1 MCANSENRLLDE
13 LMHQDRRHLI
23 IGTAGHVDHG
33 KTALVGA
40 LTGMETDRL
49 KEERERGLSIEL
61 GFAYFDL
68 PDNSRAGIVDVPGHE
83 KFIRSMLSGAYG
95 MDVVLFVVDAKE
107 GVQEQTLEHL
117 AILDLLGISN
127 GILVMTKS
135 DLATPD
141 ELAEATEMTQEMLV
155 GTSLEGIPTVSVSA
169 ITGAG
174 IETLKQTI
182 VEQVALATKSEE
194 NDGIPRL
201 YVDRVFTVQGFGVVV
216 TGTLIG
222 GAVNRDQ
229 RMVILPQGDT
239 VRVRGIQ
246 VHSESATVA
255 QAGQRTALN
264 LSGTSA
270 ENIQRGDVL
279 CPIDFSQ
286 VTDNIDVSLQVL
298 SSFPRVIEHWSRFR
312 AYLGTREI
320 FCRLILLVDEAI
332 LPGDTVQ
339 VQLRLEQPILTFRG
353 DRIILRDFSAQ
364 HTVGGGEV
372 INPFAPKHKRFT
384 PETIATLAQWE
395 EADDSQI
402 VNTVLVN
409 SETLCVP
416 ESFLYYYLPH
426 SQTDVKTLLD
436 RLETDR
442 KIVRWD
448 KSGRT
453 PLISDAARTS
463 AAKEKIVNALV
474 AFHEAQPLLAGQNAS
489 QLRRELNMDELGF
502 EKLENRLIA
511 ERQLVTEGNLIRLAS
526 HEIQFSQEEETAK
539 EHLEQLFLEAGMNTP
554 TLSELNTLL
563 PEYTSKVLEST
574 FFALL
579 NLGQFIKIAD
589 NFFVHSTVFEQMSE
603 LLIGHL
609 RENETITVAEFRE
622 IAQTSRKYAVPFLEY
637 CDSQNLTVRDGNV
650 RRLHPRQS
658 QT

>member
-1 MCANSENRLLDE
+1 
-13 LMHQDRRHLI
+13 MHQDRRHLI

-33 KTALVGA
+33 KTALIGT

-95 MDVVLFVVDAKE
+95 MDIVLFVVDAKE

-141 ELAEATEMTQEMLV
+141 ELAEAAEMTQEMLI
-155 GTSLEGIPTVSVSA
+155 GTTLEDIPTVSVSS

-174 IETLKQTI
+174 IDTLKQTI
-182 VEQVALATKSEE
+182 VKQVALATKAEE
-194 NDGIPRL
+194 SDGIPRL
-201 YVDRVFTVQGFGVVV
+201 YVDRVFTVQGFGIVV

-222 GAVNRDQ
+222 GTINRDQ
-229 RMVILPQGDT
+229 RMVILPQT
-239 VRVRGIQ
+239 EPVRVRGIQ
-246 VHSESATVA
+246 VHNEPASVA

-264 LSGTSA
+264 LSGTSVQ
-270 ENIQRGDVL
+270 NIQRGDVL
-279 CPIDFSQ
+279 CPIEFSQ
-286 VTDNIDVSLQVL
+286 VTDNIDVSLRVL
-298 SSFPRVIEHWSRFR
+298 SSFPRILEHWSRFR

-384 PETIATLAQWE
+384 PETITVLAQWE
-395 EADDSQI
+395 EADNAQV
-402 VNTVLVN
+402 VNTVLEN
-409 SETLCVP
+409 SKTLCVP
-416 ESFLYYYLPH
+416 ESFLHYYLPH
-426 SQTDVKTLLD
+426 SQQRVNAILNN
-436 RLETDR
+436 LETDE

-453 PLISDAARTS
+453 PLVSDASRT
-463 AAKEKIVNALV
+463 AKTKEGILNILAN
-474 AFHEAQPLLAGQNAS
+474 FHAAQPLLPGQNAT
-489 QLRRELNMDELGF
+489 QLRSEIELDEIGF
-502 EKLENRLIA
+502 EKLENQLIA
-511 ERQLVTEGNLIRLAS
+511 ERQLVKDGNLLRLTS

-539 EHLEQLFLEAGMNTP
+539 ETLERLYSG
-554 TLSELNTLL
+554 L
-563 PEYTSKVLEST
+563 PVS
-574 FFALL
+574 
-579 NLGQFIKIAD
+579 G
-589 NFFVHSTVFEQMSE
+589 
-603 LLIGHL
+603 
-609 RENETITVAEFRE
+609 
-622 IAQTSRKYAVPFLEY
+622 
-637 CDSQNLTVRDGNV
+637 
-650 RRLHPRQS
+650 
-658 QT
+658 

>member
-1 MCANSENRLLDE
+1 
-13 LMHQDRRHLI
+13 MHQDRRHLI

-127 GILVMTKS
+127 GILVMTKA

-182 VEQVALATKSEE
+182 VEQMALATKSEE

-222 GAVNRDQ
+222 GSINREQ

-246 VHSESATVA
+246 VHNEPAPVA

-264 LSGTSA
+264 LSGTST

-279 CPIDFSQ
+279 CPIDFSR

-298 SSFPRVIEHWSRFR
+298 SSFPRIVEHWSRFR

-332 LPGDTVQ
+332 LPGDKVQ

-364 HTVGGGEV
+364 HTLGGGEV

-384 PETIATLAQWE
+384 PETIATLAAWE

-409 SETLCVP
+409 SEALCVP

-426 SQTDVKTLLD
+426 SQTDVNTLLNS
-436 RLETDR
+436 LETEG

-453 PLISDAARTS
+453 PLVSDAARTA
-463 AAKEKIVNALV
+463 AAKEKIVDALA

-489 QLRRELNMDELGF
+489 QLCRELNIDELGF
-502 EKLENRLIA
+502 EKLENQLIA

-526 HEIQFSQEEETAK
+526 HEIQFSEEEETAK
-539 EHLEQLFLEAGMNTP
+539 ETLEQLFLEAGINTP
-554 TLSELNTLL
+554 ALSELNTLL
-563 PEYTSKVLEST
+563 PEYTPKVLEST

-589 NFFVHSTVFEQMSE
+589 NFFIHTTIFREIQE
-603 LLIGHL
+603 LLTTYL
-609 RENETITVAEFRE
+609 RKNDIITVAEFRE
-622 IAQTSRKYAVPFLEY
+622 TAQTSRKYAVPFLEY
-637 CDSQNLTVRDGNV
+637 CDSQNLTIRDGNV
-650 RRLHPRQS
+650 RRLHPRHLE
-658 QT
+658 T

>member
-1 MCANSENRLLDE
+1 
-13 LMHQDRRHLI
+13 MHQDRRHLI

-33 KTALVGA
+33 KTALVGT
-40 LTGMETDRL
+40 LTGIETDRL

-83 KFIRSMLSGAYG
+83 KFIRNMLSGAYG
-95 MDVVLFVVDAKE
+95 MDIVLFVVDAKE

-127 GILVMTKS
+127 GVLVMTKA
-135 DLATPD
+135 DLATHD

-155 GTSLEGIPTVSVSA
+155 GTTLEGIPTVSVSS

-174 IETLKQTI
+174 IDTLKRTI
-182 VEQVALATKSEE
+182 VEQVALATKTHES
-194 NDGIPRL
+194 DGIPRL

-222 GAVNRDQ
+222 GSVNRDQ
-229 RMVILPQGDT
+229 RMVLLPEGDA
-239 VRVRGIQ
+239 VRVRGLQ
-246 VHSESATVA
+246 VHNEPASVA

-270 ENIQRGDVL
+270 RNIQRGDVL
-279 CPIDFSQ
+279 CPIEFSR
-286 VTDNIDVSLQVL
+286 VTDNIDVSLQIL
-298 SSFPRVIEHWSRFR
+298 SSFPRILEHWSRFR

-339 VQLRLEQPILTFRG
+339 VQLRFEQPILTFRG

-384 PETIATLAQWE
+384 QETIETLAQWE
-395 EADDSQI
+395 EADDAQV
-402 VNTVLVN
+402 VNTVLEN
-409 SETLCVP
+409 SQTLCVP

-426 SQTDVKTLLD
+426 SQTHVKNILN
-436 RLETDR
+436 RLETHG

-448 KSGRT
+448 TSGRT
-453 PLISDAARTS
+453 PLVSDAVRTTKTKARI
-463 AAKEKIVNALV
+463 AAALS
-474 AFHEAQPLLAGQNAS
+474 AFHDAQPLLAGQNAS
-489 QLRRELNMDELGF
+489 QLRRELELDEIGF
-502 EKLENRLIA
+502 EKLANRLIA
-511 ERQLVTEGNLIRLAS
+511 ERRLVKEGNLLRLAS
-526 HEIQFSQEEETAK
+526 HEIQFSEEEETAK
-539 EHLEQLFLEAGMNTP
+539 ETLEKLFLDAGINAP
-554 TLSELNTLL
+554 TVNELGTLL
-563 PEYTSKVLEST
+563 PEYTPQVIEST

-579 NLGQFIKIAD
+579 NLGQFVKIAD
-589 NFFVHSTVFEQMSE
+589 NFFIHKTVFEEIAE
-603 LLIGHL
+603 LLTNYL
-609 RENETITVAEFRE
+609 RKNDIITVSEFRE
-622 IAQTSRKYAVPFLEY
+622 VAQTSRKYAVPFLEY
-637 CDSQNLTVRDGNV
+637 CDSQNLTIRDGNV
-650 RRLHPRQS
+650 RRLYLWQK
-658 QT
+658 

>member
-1 MCANSENRLLDE
+1 
-13 LMHQDRRHLI
+13 MHQDQRHVI

-33 KTALVGA
+33 KTALVGT

-49 KEERERGLSIEL
+49 KEERDRGMSIEL

-95 MDVVLFVVDAKE
+95 MDIVLFVVDAKE

-135 DLATPD
+135 DLATAG

-174 IETLKQTI
+174 IDTLKQTI
-182 VEQVALATKSEE
+182 LEQVTLATKSEE

-222 GAVNRDQ
+222 GSINREQ
-229 RMVILPQGDT
+229 RMVLLPQGDV

-246 VHSESATVA
+246 VHNEPASIAY
-255 QAGQRTALN
+255 AGQRTALN

-270 ENIQRGDVL
+270 QDIQRGDVL
-279 CPIDFSQ
+279 CPIDYST

-298 SSFPRVIEHWSRFR
+298 SSFPRIIEHWSRFR

-332 LPGDTVQ
+332 LPGDKVQ

-353 DRIILRDFSAQ
+353 DRIIIRDFSAQ

-395 EADDSQI
+395 EADDAQI
-402 VNTVLVN
+402 VNIVLAN
-409 SETLCVP
+409 SETVCVP

-426 SQTDVKTLLD
+426 SQTDVKTILD
-436 RLETDR
+436 SLKTEG

-448 KSGRT
+448 ESGRET
-453 PLISDAARTS
+453 LVSDAERVSTVKA
-463 AAKEKIVNALV
+463 KIVDALRT
-474 AFHEAQPLLAGQNAS
+474 FHEAQPLLAGQNSA
-489 QLRRELNMDELGF
+489 QLRYKLSLDEQSF
-502 EKLENRLIA
+502 EKLANQLIK
-511 ERQLVTEGNLIRLAS
+511 ERQLVKDGNLLRLAA

-539 EHLEQLFLEAGMNTP
+539 ETLEQLFLEAGMNTP
-554 TLSELNTLL
+554 TLNQLSTLL
-563 PEYTSKVLEST
+563 PEYTPKVLEST
-574 FFALL
+574 FYALL
-579 NLGQFIKIAD
+579 NLGRFVKIAE
-589 NFFVHSTVFEQMSE
+589 NFFIHKAKFEEISDA
-603 LLIGHL
+603 LTTYL
-609 RENETITVAEFRE
+609 RENATITVAEFRE
-622 IAQTSRKYAVPFLEY
+622 TAETSRKYAVPFLEY
-637 CDSQNLTVRDGNV
+637 CDTQNLTVREGNV
-650 RRLHPRQS
+650 RRLHPRHLE
-658 QT
+658 T

>member
-1 MCANSENRLLDE
+1 
-13 LMHQDRRHLI
+13 MHQDRRHLI

-68 PDNSRAGIVDVPGHE
+68 PDGSRAGIVDVPGHE

-95 MDVVLFVVDAKE
+95 MDIVLFVVDAKE

-155 GTSLEGIPTVSVSA
+155 GTSLEGVPTVSVSS

-182 VEQVALATKSEE
+182 VEQVALATEAEE

-201 YVDRVFTVQGFGVVV
+201 YVDRVFTVQGFGVIV

-222 GAVNRDQ
+222 GSVNTEQ
-229 RMVILPQGDT
+229 RMVILPQGDA

-246 VHSESATVA
+246 VHNEPAPVA

-264 LSGTSA
+264 LSGTSSQDL
-270 ENIQRGDVL
+270 QRGDVL
-279 CPIDFSQ
+279 CPIEFSQ

-298 SSFPRVIEHWSRFR
+298 SSFPRIIEHWTRFR

-332 LPGDTVQ
+332 LPGDNVQ
-339 VQLRLEQPILTFRG
+339 VQLRLEEPILTFRG

-364 HTVGGGEV
+364 YTVGGGEV

-384 PETIATLAQWE
+384 PETIATLAEWE
-395 EADDSQI
+395 EADDAQI
-402 VNTVLVN
+402 VNTVLLN
-409 SETLCVP
+409 SETLCMP

-426 SQTDVKTLLD
+426 SQTDVKAILNG
-436 RLETDR
+436 LETEG
-442 KIVRWD
+442 KIVRWGQ
-448 KSGRT
+448 SGRT
-453 PLISDAARTS
+453 PLVSDAART
-463 AAKEKIVNALV
+463 AATEAKIVEVLE
-474 AFHEAQPLLAGQNAS
+474 AFHEAQPLLAGQNTS
-489 QLRRELNMDELGF
+489 QVRRELNLDELSF
-502 EKLENRLIA
+502 ERLENRLITDG
-511 ERQLVTEGNLIRLAS
+511 QLAKEGNLLRLAS
-526 HEIQFSQEEETAK
+526 HEIQFSEEEETAK
-539 EHLEQLFLEAGMNTP
+539 ETLEKLFLEAGINTP
-554 TLSELNTLL
+554 TLKELNTLL
-563 PEYTSKVLEST
+563 PEYTPKVLEST
-574 FFALL
+574 FYALL
-579 NLGQFIKIAD
+579 NLGQFVKVAD
-589 NFFVHSTVFEQMSE
+589 NFFTHSTVFEEVSE
-603 LLIGHL
+603 LLTTHL
-609 RENETITVAEFRE
+609 RENGTITVAEFRE

-637 CDSQNLTVRDGNV
+637 CDSQNLTVRDGNI
-650 RRLHPRQS
+650 RRLHPRHL

>member
-1 MCANSENRLLDE
+1 
-13 LMHQDRRHLI
+13 MHQDQRHVI

-33 KTALVGA
+33 KTALVGT
-40 LTGMETDRL
+40 LTGIQTDRL
-49 KEERERGLSIEL
+49 KEERERGVSIEL

-95 MDVVLFVVDAKE
+95 MDIVLFVVDAKE

-135 DLATPD
+135 DLATAD
-141 ELAEATEMTQEMLV
+141 ELAEAAEMTQEMLV
-155 GTSLEGIPTVSVSA
+155 GTNLEGIPTVSVSA

-182 VEQVALATKSEE
+182 VEQVTLATKSEE
-194 NDGIPRL
+194 NDGISRL

-222 GAVNRDQ
+222 GSINREQ
-229 RMVILPQGDT
+229 RMVLLPQGDV

-246 VHSESATVA
+246 VHNEPASVA
-255 QAGQRTALN
+255 YAGQRTALN

-270 ENIQRGDVL
+270 QDIQRGDVL
-279 CPIDFSQ
+279 CPIDYSQ

-298 SSFPRVIEHWSRFR
+298 SSFPRIIEHWSRFR

-332 LPGDTVQ
+332 LPGDKVQ

-353 DRIILRDFSAQ
+353 DRIIIRDFSAQ

-384 PETIATLAQWE
+384 PETITTLAQWE
-395 EADDSQI
+395 EADDAQI
-402 VNTVLVN
+402 VNIVLRD

-416 ESFLYYYLPH
+416 EPFLYYYLPH
-426 SQTDVKTLLD
+426 SQTDVKAILD
-436 RLETDR
+436 SLKAEG

-448 KSGRT
+448 ESGRE
-453 PLISDAARTS
+453 PLISDTERTETVK
-463 AAKEKIVNALV
+463 AKMIDTLS

-489 QLRRELNMDELGF
+489 QLRRTLSLDENSF
-502 EKLENRLIA
+502 ERLANQLIK
-511 ERQLVTEGNLIRLAS
+511 ERQLVKDGNLLRLAS

-539 EHLEQLFLEAGMNTP
+539 EELEQLFLEAGMNTP
-554 TLSELNTLL
+554 TFSELSTLL
-563 PEYTSKVLEST
+563 PEYTPKVLEST
-574 FFALL
+574 FYALL
-579 NLGQFIKIAD
+579 NLGRFVKIAE
-589 NFFVHSTVFEQMSE
+589 NFFIHKTRFEEISDA
-603 LLIGHL
+603 LTTYL
-609 RENETITVAEFRE
+609 RENGTITVAEFRE
-622 IAQTSRKYAVPFLEY
+622 TAETSRKYAVPFLEY
-637 CDSQNLTVRDGNV
+637 CDTQNLTVRDGNI
-650 RRLHPRQS
+650 RRLHPRHLE
-658 QT
+658 T

>member
-1 MCANSENRLLDE
+1 
-13 LMHQDRRHLI
+13 MHQDQRHVI

-33 KTALVGA
+33 KTALVAA

-49 KEERERGLSIEL
+49 KEERERGMSIEL

-68 PDNSRAGIVDVPGHE
+68 PDNARAGIVDVPGHE

-95 MDVVLFVVDAKE
+95 MDIVLFVVDAKE

-141 ELAEATEMTQEMLV
+141 ELSEAAEMTQEMLV

-182 VEQVALATKSEE
+182 AEQVTLAAKSEE

-222 GAVNRDQ
+222 GSIHREQ
-229 RMVILPQGDT
+229 RMVLLPQGDI

-246 VHSESATVA
+246 VHNEPASVA
-255 QAGQRTALN
+255 YAGQRTALN

-270 ENIQRGDVL
+270 QHIQRGDVL
-279 CPIDFSQ
+279 CPINYSQ

-298 SSFPRVIEHWSRFR
+298 SSFPRIIEHWSRFR

-332 LPGDTVQ
+332 LPGDKVQ

-353 DRIILRDFSAQ
+353 DRIIVRDFSAQ

-372 INPFAPKHKRFT
+372 INPYAPKHKRFT

-395 EADDSQI
+395 EADDPQI
-402 VNTVLVN
+402 VNIVLANSDTV
-409 SETLCVP
+409 CVP
-416 ESFLYYYLPH
+416 ESLLYYYLPH
-426 SQTDVKTLLD
+426 SQTDVKAILNN
-436 RLETDR
+436 LETED
-442 KIVRWD
+442 KIIRWNE
-448 KSGRT
+448 SGRES
-453 PLISDAARTS
+453 LVSDVARTTTIK
-463 AAKEKIVNALV
+463 AQIIDALA
-474 AFHEAQPLLAGQNAS
+474 AFHETQPLLAGQNAS
-489 QLRRELNMDELGF
+489 QLRRKLNLDEQSF
-502 EKLENRLIA
+502 ERIANRLIK
-511 ERQLVTEGNLIRLAS
+511 ERALVKDGNLLRLAT

-539 EHLEQLFLEAGMNTP
+539 EKLEQLFLEAGMNTP

-563 PEYTSKVLEST
+563 PEYTPKVLEST
-574 FFALL
+574 FYALL
-579 NLGQFIKIAD
+579 NLGRFVKIAE
-589 NFFVHSTVFEQMSE
+589 NFFIHQTKHEEISTA
-603 LLIGHL
+603 LTTYL
-609 RENETITVAEFRE
+609 RENGTITVAEFRE
-622 IAQTSRKYAVPFLEY
+622 TAETSRKYAVPFLEY
-637 CDSQNLTVRDGNV
+637 CDTQNLTVRDGNI
-650 RRLHPRQS
+650 RRLHPRHLK
-658 QT
+658 T

>member
-1 MCANSENRLLDE
+1 
-13 LMHQDRRHLI
+13 MHQDRRHLI

-33 KTALVGA
+33 KTALVGS

-68 PDNSRAGIVDVPGHE
+68 PDNARAGIVDVPGHE

-169 ITGAG
+169 LTGTG
-174 IETLKQTI
+174 IDTLKQTI

-194 NDGIPRL
+194 HDGISRL

-222 GAVNRDQ
+222 GSINRDQ

-246 VHSESATVA
+246 VHNEPATVA

-264 LSGTSA
+264 LSGTTA
-270 ENIQRGDVL
+270 QNIQRGDVL
-279 CPIDFSQ
+279 CPLAFSQ

-298 SSFPRVIEHWSRFR
+298 SSFPRLIEHWSRFR

-332 LPGDTVQ
+332 LPGDNVQ

-395 EADDSQI
+395 EADDSEI
-402 VNTVLVN
+402 VNTVLAN

-426 SQTDVKTLLD
+426 SQTDVKTLLNS
-436 RLETDR
+436 LETEG

-453 PLISDAARTS
+453 PLVSDAARTS
-463 AAKEKIVNALV
+463 STKEKIVAALA

-489 QLRRELNMDELGF
+489 QLRRELNIDELGF
-502 EKLENRLIA
+502 EKLENQLIA
-511 ERQLVTEGNLIRLAS
+511 EHQLVTEGNLIRLAS
-526 HEIQFSQEEETAK
+526 HEIQFSEEEETAK
-539 EHLEQLFLEAGMNTP
+539 ETLEKLFLEAGMNTP
-554 TLSELNTLL
+554 ALSELDTLL
-563 PEYTSKVLEST
+563 PEYTPKVLEST
-574 FFALL
+574 FFALI

-589 NFFVHSTVFEQMSE
+589 NFFVHKTVFENVSA
-603 LLIGHL
+603 LLIAHL

-622 IAQTSRKYAVPFLEY
+622 AAQTSRKYAVPFLEY

-650 RRLHPRQS
+650 RRLHPRQL

>member
-1 MCANSENRLLDE
+1 
-13 LMHQDRRHLI
+13 MHQDQRHVI

-33 KTALVGA
+33 KTALVGT

-49 KEERERGLSIEL
+49 KEERERGMSIEL

-95 MDVVLFVVDAKE
+95 MDIVLFVVDAKE

-135 DLATPD
+135 DLATAD
-141 ELAEATEMTQEMLV
+141 ELAEAAEMTQEMLV

-182 VEQVALATKSEE
+182 VEQVTLATKSEE

-222 GAVNRDQ
+222 GSINREQ
-229 RMVILPQGDT
+229 RMVLLPQGDV

-246 VHSESATVA
+246 VHNEPASVA
-255 QAGQRTALN
+255 YAGQRTALN
-264 LSGTSA
+264 LSGMSA
-270 ENIQRGDVL
+270 QDIQRGDVL
-279 CPIDFSQ
+279 CPIDYSQ

-298 SSFPRVIEHWSRFR
+298 SSFPRIIEHWSRFR

-332 LPGDTVQ
+332 LPGDKVQ

-353 DRIILRDFSAQ
+353 DRIIIRDFSAQ

-395 EADDSQI
+395 EADDAQI
-402 VNTVLVN
+402 VNIVLAN
-409 SETLCVP
+409 SETVCVP

-426 SQTDVKTLLD
+426 SQTDMKTLLD
-436 RLETDR
+436 RLKTEG

-448 KSGRT
+448 ESGRET
-453 PLISDAARTS
+453 LVSDAERVSTVKA
-463 AAKEKIVNALV
+463 KIVDALTT
-474 AFHEAQPLLAGQNAS
+474 FHEAQPLLAGQNSS
-489 QLRRELNMDELGF
+489 QLRHKLSLDEQSF
-502 EKLENRLIA
+502 EKLANQLIK
-511 ERQLVTEGNLIRLAS
+511 ERQLVKDGNLLRLAS

-539 EHLEQLFLEAGMNTP
+539 EELEQLFLEAGMNTP
-554 TLSELNTLL
+554 TLNELSALL
-563 PEYTSKVLEST
+563 PEYTPKVLAST
-574 FFALL
+574 FYALL
-579 NLGQFIKIAD
+579 NLGRFVKIAE
-589 NFFVHSTVFEQMSE
+589 NFFIHKTRFEEISDA
-603 LLIGHL
+603 LTTYL
-609 RENETITVAEFRE
+609 RENGTITVAEFRE
-622 IAQTSRKYAVPFLEY
+622 TAETSRKYAVPFLEY
-637 CDSQNLTVRDGNV
+637 CDTQNLTVRDGNI
-650 RRLHPRQS
+650 RRLHPRHLE
-658 QT
+658 T

>member
-1 MCANSENRLLDE
+1 M
-13 LMHQDRRHLI
+13 
-23 IGTAGHVDHG
+23 DHG
-33 KTALVGA
+33 KTALIGT

-68 PDNSRAGIVDVPGHE
+68 PDGSRAGIVDVPGHE

-95 MDVVLFVVDAKE
+95 MDIVLFVVEAKE

-135 DLATPD
+135 DLATPE

-155 GTSLEGIPTVSVSA
+155 GTTLEGIPTVSVSS

-174 IETLKQTI
+174 IDTLKQTI
-182 VEQVALATKSEE
+182 VKQVALATEVEE

-201 YVDRVFTVQGFGVVV
+201 YVDRVFTVQGFGIVV

-222 GAVNRDQ
+222 GTINRDQ
-229 RMVILPQGDT
+229 RMILLPQGEPA
-239 VRVRGIQ
+239 RVRGIQ
-246 VHSESATVA
+246 VHNQPTSVA

-264 LSGTSA
+264 LSGTSVQ
-270 ENIQRGDVL
+270 NVQRGDVL
-279 CPIDFSQ
+279 CPTEFSQ
-286 VTDNIDVSLQVL
+286 VTDNIDVSLRVL
-298 SSFPRVIEHWSRFR
+298 SSFPRILEHWSRFR

-384 PETIATLAQWE
+384 PETTATLAQWE
-395 EADDSQI
+395 AADNADI
-402 VNTVLVN
+402 VNIVLEN
-409 SETLCVP
+409 SQPLCVP
-416 ESFLYYYLPH
+416 ESYLHYYLPH
-426 SQTDVKTLLD
+426 SQQSVKTILD
-436 RLETDR
+436 TLEADG

-448 KSGRT
+448 KFGRT
-453 PLISDAARTS
+453 PSVSDGLRT
-463 AAKEKIVNALV
+463 AQTKAEILNAL
-474 AFHEAQPLLAGQNAS
+474 ADFHTAQPLLPGENAT
-489 QLRRELNMDELGF
+489 QLQSKVDLDETGF
-502 EKLENRLIA
+502 EKLENQLIA
-511 ERQLVTEGNLIRLAS
+511 EGQLTKDGNLLRLTS

-539 EHLEQLFLEAGMNTP
+539 ETLEKLFLEAGIHTP
-554 TLSELNTLL
+554 TLNELRTLL
-563 PEYTSKVLEST
+563 PEHTPKVLEST

-579 NLGQFIKIAD
+579 RLGQFVKIAD
-589 NFFVHSTVFEQMSE
+589 DFFIHKVALEETQE
-603 LLIGHL
+603 LLIAYL
-609 RENETITVAEFRE
+609 RENDIITVAEFRE
-622 IAQTSRKYAVPFLEY
+622 IAETSRKYAVPFLEY
-637 CDSQNLTVRDGNV
+637 CDSQNITIRDGNV
-650 RRLHPRQS
+650 RRLHSRYS
-658 QT
+658 QP

>member
-1 MCANSENRLLDE
+1 
-13 LMHQDRRHLI
+13 MHQDNRHLI

-33 KTALVGA
+33 KTALIGT

-95 MDVVLFVVDAKE
+95 MDIVLFVVDAKE

-141 ELAEATEMTQEMLV
+141 ELAEATEMTQEMLI
-155 GTSLEGIPTVSVSA
+155 GTTLEGIPTVSVSS

-174 IETLKQTI
+174 IDTLKQTI
-182 VEQVALATKSEE
+182 VEQVALATEVEE
-194 NDGIPRL
+194 SDGIPRL
-201 YVDRVFTVQGFGVVV
+201 YVDRVFTVQGFGIVV

-222 GAVNRDQ
+222 GSINRDQ
-229 RMVILPQGDT
+229 RMVTLPQGEP

-246 VHSESATVA
+246 VHNEPASVA

-264 LSGTSA
+264 LSGTSVQ
-270 ENIQRGDVL
+270 NIQRGDVL
-279 CPIDFSQ
+279 CPTEFSQ
-286 VTDNIDVSLQVL
+286 VTDNIDVSLRVL
-298 SSFPRVIEHWSRFR
+298 SSFPRILEHWSRLR

-353 DRIILRDFSAQ
+353 DRLILRDFSAQ

-384 PETIATLAQWE
+384 PETTTILAQWE
-395 EADDSQI
+395 EADNAQI
-402 VNTVLVN
+402 VNIVLEN

-416 ESFLYYYLPH
+416 ASFLHYYLPH
-426 SQTDVKTLLD
+426 SQLSMKAILNG
-436 RLETDR
+436 LEDDE

-453 PLISDAARTS
+453 PLVSDASRT
-463 AAKEKIVNALV
+463 AKTKEKILNTLAN
-474 AFHEAQPLLAGQNAS
+474 FHTAEPLLPGKNAT
-489 QLRRELNMDELGF
+489 QLRNEIELDEIGF
-502 EKLENRLIA
+502 EKLENQLIA
-511 ERQLVTEGNLIRLAS
+511 ERQLVKDGNLLRLSS

-539 EHLEQLFLEAGMNTP
+539 ETLEKLFLESGIHTP
-554 TLSELNTLL
+554 TLNELGRLL
-563 PEYTSKVLEST
+563 PEYTPKVLEST

-579 NLGQFIKIAD
+579 RLEQFVKIAD
-589 NFFVHSTVFEQMSE
+589 DFFIHKSALEETQQ
-603 LLIGHL
+603 LLITYL
-609 RENETITVAEFRE
+609 RKNDIITVAEFRE
-622 IAQTSRKYAVPFLEY
+622 LAQTSRKYAVPFLEY
-637 CDSQNLTVRDGNV
+637 CDSQNITIRDENV
-650 RRLHPRQS
+650 RRLHSRHL

>member
-1 MCANSENRLLDE
+1 
-13 LMHQDRRHLI
+13 MHQDQRHVI

-33 KTALVGA
+33 KTALVGT

-49 KEERERGLSIEL
+49 KEERERGMSIEL

-95 MDVVLFVVDAKE
+95 MDIVLFVVDAKE

-141 ELAEATEMTQEMLV
+141 ELDEAAEMTQEMLV

-182 VEQVALATKSEE
+182 LEQVTLATKSEE

-222 GAVNRDQ
+222 GSINREQ
-229 RMVILPQGDT
+229 RMVLLPQGDV

-246 VHSESATVA
+246 VHNEPAAVA
-255 QAGQRTALN
+255 YAGQRTALN
-264 LSGTSA
+264 LSGMSA
-270 ENIQRGDVL
+270 QDIQRGDVL
-279 CPIDFSQ
+279 CPIDYSQ

-298 SSFPRVIEHWSRFR
+298 SSFPRIIEHWSRFR

-332 LPGDTVQ
+332 LPGDKVQ

-353 DRIILRDFSAQ
+353 DRIIIRDFSAQ

-395 EADDSQI
+395 EADDAQI
-402 VNTVLVN
+402 VNIVLAN

-426 SQTDVKTLLD
+426 SQTDVKAILD
-436 RLETDR
+436 RLKAEG

-448 KSGRT
+448 ESGRE
-453 PLISDAARTS
+453 PLVSDAERTETVKS
-463 AAKEKIVNALV
+463 QMVGALRT
-474 AFHEAQPLLAGQNAS
+474 FHESQPLLAGQNAS
-489 QLRRELNMDELGF
+489 QLRHKLSLDEQSFERLANQLIKARELVKD
-502 EKLENRLIA
+502 
-511 ERQLVTEGNLIRLAS
+511 GNLLRLAS

-539 EHLEQLFLEAGMNTP
+539 EKLEQLFLEAGMNTP
-554 TLSELNTLL
+554 TLNELSTLL
-563 PEYTSKVLEST
+563 PEYTPKVLEST
-574 FFALL
+574 FYALL
-579 NLGQFIKIAD
+579 NLGRFVKIAE
-589 NFFVHSTVFEQMSE
+589 NFFIHKTRFEEISDA
-603 LLIGHL
+603 LTTYL
-609 RENETITVAEFRE
+609 RENGTITVAEFRE
-622 IAQTSRKYAVPFLEY
+622 TAETSRKYAVPFLEY
-637 CDSQNLTVRDGNV
+637 CDTQNLTVRDGNI
-650 RRLHPRQS
+650 RRLHPRHLE
-658 QT
+658 T

>member
-1 MCANSENRLLDE
+1 
-13 LMHQDRRHLI
+13 MHQDRRHLI

-33 KTALVGA
+33 KTALVGK

-49 KEERERGLSIEL
+49 KEEQERGLSIEL

-68 PDNSRAGIVDVPGHE
+68 PDGSRAGIVDVPGHE

-95 MDVVLFVVDAKE
+95 MDIVLFVVDAKE

-155 GTSLEGIPTVSVSA
+155 GTSLEGIPNVSVSS
-169 ITGAG
+169 ITGEG

-182 VEQVALATKSEE
+182 VEQVTVATKAEE

-222 GAVNRDQ
+222 GSINQDQ
-229 RMVILPQGDT
+229 RMVILPQGDPI
-239 VRVRGIQ
+239 RVRGIQ
-246 VHSESATVA
+246 VHNETAPVA

-264 LSGTSA
+264 LSGISA
-270 ENIQRGDVL
+270 QDIQRGDVL
-279 CPIDFSQ
+279 CPIEFSQ
-286 VTDNIDVSLQVL
+286 VTDNIDMSLQVL
-298 SSFPRVIEHWSRFR
+298 TSFPRILEHWTRLR

-372 INPFAPKHKRFT
+372 INPFAPRHKRFV

-395 EADDSQI
+395 EADDAQI
-402 VNTVLVN
+402 VNTVLGN
-409 SETLCVP
+409 SDTFCVP

-426 SQTDVKTLLD
+426 SQMNVKAILD
-436 RLETDR
+436 SLEADE

-453 PLISDAARTS
+453 PLVSDAARTTT
-463 AAKEKIVNALV
+463 AKENIMETLAD
-474 AFHEAQPLLAGQNAS
+474 FHEAQPLLAGQNVS
-489 QLRRELNMDELGF
+489 QLRRSLKLDEIGF

-511 ERQLVTEGNLIRLAS
+511 ENQLVKEGNLIRLAS
-526 HEIQFSQEEETAK
+526 HEIQFSQEEEDAK
-539 EHLEQLFLEAGMNTP
+539 ETLEKLFLEAGINTP
-554 TLSELNTLL
+554 TLNELNTSL
-563 PEYTSKVLEST
+563 PEYTPQVIEST

-579 NLGQFIKIAD
+579 NLGRFVKIAD
-589 NFFVHSTVFEQMSE
+589 NFFIHQTVFEETRE
-603 LLIGHL
+603 LLITYL
-609 RENETITVAEFRE
+609 REHDIITVAEFRE
-622 IAQTSRKYAVPFLEY
+622 TAQTSRKYAVPFLEY

-650 RRLHPRQS
+650 RRLHPRHRER
-658 QT
+658 

>member
-1 MCANSENRLLDE
+1 
-13 LMHQDRRHLI
+13 MHQDRRHLI

-33 KTALVGA
+33 KTALVGK

-49 KEERERGLSIEL
+49 KEEQERGLSIEL

-68 PDNSRAGIVDVPGHE
+68 PDGSRAGIVDVPGHE

-95 MDVVLFVVDAKE
+95 MDIVLFVVDAKE

-155 GTSLEGIPTVSVSA
+155 GTSLEGIPNVSVSS
-169 ITGAG
+169 ITGEG

-182 VEQVALATKSEE
+182 VEQVTVATKAEE
-194 NDGIPRL
+194 SDGIPRL

-222 GAVNRDQ
+222 GSINQDQ
-229 RMVILPQGDT
+229 RMVILPQGDPI
-239 VRVRGIQ
+239 RVRGIQ
-246 VHSESATVA
+246 VHNETAPVA

-264 LSGTSA
+264 LSGISA
-270 ENIQRGDVL
+270 QDIQRGDVL
-279 CPIDFSQ
+279 CPIEFSQ
-286 VTDNIDVSLQVL
+286 VTDNIDMSLQVL
-298 SSFPRVIEHWSRFR
+298 TSFPRILEHWTRLR

-364 HTVGGGEV
+364 YTVGGGEV
-372 INPFAPKHKRFT
+372 INPFAPRHKRFV

-395 EADDSQI
+395 EADDAQI
-402 VNTVLVN
+402 VNTVLEN
-409 SETLCVP
+409 SNTLCVP

-426 SQTDVKTLLD
+426 SQMNVKAIFD
-436 RLETDR
+436 SLEADE

-453 PLISDAARTS
+453 PLVSDAARTTT
-463 AAKEKIVNALV
+463 AKENIMETLAD
-474 AFHEAQPLLAGQNAS
+474 FHEAQPLLAGQNVS
-489 QLRRELNMDELGF
+489 QLRRELKLDETGF

-511 ERQLVTEGNLIRLAS
+511 ENQLVKEGNLIRLAS
-526 HEIQFSQEEETAK
+526 HEIQFSQEEEDAK
-539 EHLEQLFLEAGMNTP
+539 EMLEKLFLEAGINTP
-554 TLSELNTLL
+554 TLNGLNTSL
-563 PEYTSKVLEST
+563 PEYTPQVIEST

-579 NLGQFIKIAD
+579 KLGRFVKIAD
-589 NFFVHSTVFEQMSE
+589 NFFIHQTVFEETRE
-603 LLIGHL
+603 LLITYL
-609 RENETITVAEFRE
+609 RKNDIITVAEFRE
-622 IAQTSRKYAVPFLEY
+622 TAQTSRKYAVPFLEY
-637 CDSQNLTVRDGNV
+637 CDSQNITVRDGNV
-650 RRLHPRQS
+650 RRLHPRHKE
-658 QT
+658 T

>member
-1 MCANSENRLLDE
+1 
-13 LMHQDRRHLI
+13 MHQESRHFI

-33 KTALVGA
+33 KTALVGT
-40 LTGMETDRL
+40 LTGIETDRL

-155 GTSLEGIPTVSVSA
+155 GTSLDGIPTVSVSA

-194 NDGIPRL
+194 HDGIPRL

-222 GAVNRDQ
+222 GSITREQ
-229 RMVILPQGDT
+229 RMVILPQGD
-239 VRVRGIQ
+239 VIRVRGIQ
-246 VHSESATVA
+246 VHNEPAMVA

-264 LSGTSA
+264 LSGTSGQD
-270 ENIQRGDVL
+270 IQRGDVL
-279 CPIDFSQ
+279 CPIEYAQ

-298 SSFPRVIEHWSRFR
+298 SSFPRIIEHWSRFR

-395 EADDSQI
+395 EADDSEI

-416 ESFLYYYLPH
+416 EAFLYYYLPH
-426 SQTDVKTLLD
+426 SKTDVKNLLD
-436 RLETDR
+436 RLETEE

-448 KSGRT
+448 TSGRT
-453 PLISDAARTS
+453 PLVSDAARTS
-463 AAKEKIVNALV
+463 AAKGEIVDALA
-474 AFHEAQPLLAGQNAS
+474 AFHEAQPLLAGQNAT
-489 QLRRELNMDELGF
+489 QLRQKLNIDELGF

-511 ERQLVTEGNLIRLAS
+511 ERLLVTEGNLLRLAS
-526 HEIQFSQEEETAK
+526 HEIQFSEEEETAK
-539 EHLEQLFLEAGMNTP
+539 ETLEKLFLEARMNTP
-554 TLSELNTLL
+554 ALRELDTLL
-563 PEYTSKVLEST
+563 PEYTPKVLEST

-589 NFFVHSTVFEQMSE
+589 NFFIHTSVFQEIQE
-603 LLIGHL
+603 LLMTYLGKNDI
-609 RENETITVAEFRE
+609 ITVAEFRE
-622 IAQTSRKYAVPFLEY
+622 IAHTSRKYAVPFLEY
-637 CDSQNLTVRDGNV
+637 CDSQNLTIRDGNI
-650 RRLHPRQS
+650 RRLHPRHLQA
-658 QT
+658 

>member
-1 MCANSENRLLDE
+1 
-13 LMHQDRRHLI
+13 MHQDSRHLI

-33 KTALVGA
+33 KTALVGT

-135 DLATPD
+135 DLATAD

-174 IETLKQTI
+174 IETLKRTI
-182 VEQVALATKSEE
+182 VEQVALATQSEE
-194 NDGIPRL
+194 HDGIPRL

-222 GAVNRDQ
+222 GSINREQ
-229 RMVILPQGDT
+229 RMVILPQGDV

-246 VHSESATVA
+246 VHNEPATVA

-270 ENIQRGDVL
+270 QNVQRGDVL
-279 CPIDFSQ
+279 CPIEYSQ

-298 SSFPRVIEHWSRFR
+298 SSFPRLIEHWSRFR

-332 LPGDTVQ
+332 LPGDNVQ

-395 EADDSQI
+395 EADDSEI

-426 SQTDVKTLLD
+426 SKMDVKTLLN
-436 RLETDR
+436 RLETED

-453 PLISDAARTS
+453 PLVSDAARTS
-463 AAKEKIVNALV
+463 AAKQKIVDALA

-489 QLRRELNMDELGF
+489 QLRRELNIDELGF
-502 EKLENRLIA
+502 EKLENQLITERL
-511 ERQLVTEGNLIRLAS
+511 LVTEGNLLRLAS

-539 EHLEQLFLEAGMNTP
+539 ETLEKLFLEAGMNTP
-554 TLSELNTLL
+554 ALSELNTLL
-563 PEYTSKVLEST
+563 SEYTPKVLEST

-589 NFFVHSTVFEQMSE
+589 NFFIHKTVFEKVSD
-603 LLIGHL
+603 LLIAHL

-622 IAQTSRKYAVPFLEY
+622 AAQTSRKYAVPFLEY
-637 CDSQNLTVRDGNV
+637 CDTQNLTVRDGNV
-650 RRLHPRQS
+650 RRLHPRLS
-658 QT
+658 RT

>member
-1 MCANSENRLLDE
+1 
-13 LMHQDRRHLI
+13 MHQDRRHLI

-68 PDNSRAGIVDVPGHE
+68 PDASRAGIVDVPGHE

-95 MDVVLFVVDAKE
+95 MDIVLFVVDAKE

-182 VEQVALATKSEE
+182 VEQVTLATKAEE

-201 YVDRVFTVQGFGVVV
+201 YVDRVFTVQGFGVIV

-222 GAVNRDQ
+222 GSVNRDQ
-229 RMVILPQGDT
+229 RMVILPQGDA

-246 VHSESATVA
+246 VHNESAPVA

-270 ENIQRGDVL
+270 QDVQRGDVL
-279 CPIDFSQ
+279 CPIEFSQ

-298 SSFPRVIEHWSRFR
+298 SSFPRIIEHWTRFR

-332 LPGDTVQ
+332 LPGDNVQ

-384 PETIATLAQWE
+384 PETIATLAEWE
-395 EADDSQI
+395 EADDAQI
-402 VNTVLVN
+402 VNTVLLN
-409 SETLCVP
+409 SAVLCMP

-426 SQTDVKTLLD
+426 SQTDVKAILKG
-436 RLETDR
+436 LETDG

-448 KSGRT
+448 QSGRT
-453 PLISDAARTS
+453 PLISDASRTA
-463 AAKEKIVNALV
+463 AAKAKIVEVLE

-489 QLRRELNMDELGF
+489 QLRQKLNLDELSF
-502 EKLENRLIA
+502 EKLENQLITDG
-511 ERQLVTEGNLIRLAS
+511 QLATEGNLLRLAS
-526 HEIQFSQEEETAK
+526 HEIQFSEEEETAK
-539 EHLEQLFLEAGMNTP
+539 ETLEKLFLEAGMNTP
-554 TLSELNTLL
+554 SLNELSTLL
-563 PEYTSKVLEST
+563 PDYTSKVLEST
-574 FFALL
+574 FYALL
-579 NLGQFIKIAD
+579 NLGQFVKIAD
-589 NFFVHSTVFEQMSE
+589 NFFTHKTVFEEVSE
-603 LLIGHL
+603 LLTAQL

-622 IAQTSRKYAVPFLEY
+622 LAQTSRKYAVPFLEY
-637 CDSQNLTVRDGNV
+637 CDSQNLTVRDGNI
-650 RRLHPRQS
+650 RRLHPRHL
-658 QT
+658 

>member
-1 MCANSENRLLDE
+1 
-13 LMHQDRRHLI
+13 MHQDRRHLI

-33 KTALVGA
+33 KTALVGK

-49 KEERERGLSIEL
+49 KEEQERGLSIEL

-68 PDNSRAGIVDVPGHE
+68 PDGSRAGIVDVPGHE

-95 MDVVLFVVDAKE
+95 MDIVLFVVDAKE

-155 GTSLEGIPTVSVSA
+155 GTSLEGIPNVSVSS
-169 ITGAG
+169 ITGEG
-174 IETLKQTI
+174 IEVLKQTI
-182 VEQVALATKSEE
+182 VKQVTIATKAEE

-222 GAVNRDQ
+222 GSINQDQ
-229 RMVILPQGDT
+229 RMVILPQGEPI
-239 VRVRGIQ
+239 RVRGIQ
-246 VHSESATVA
+246 VHNETAPVA

-264 LSGTSA
+264 LSGISA
-270 ENIQRGDVL
+270 QDIQRGDVL
-279 CPIDFSQ
+279 CPIEFSQ
-286 VTDNIDVSLQVL
+286 VTDNIDMSLQVL
-298 SSFPRVIEHWSRFR
+298 TSFPRILEHWTRLR

-364 HTVGGGEV
+364 YTVGGGEV
-372 INPFAPKHKRFT
+372 INPFALRHKRFV

-395 EADDSQI
+395 EANDAQI
-402 VNTVLVN
+402 VNTVLEN
-409 SETLCVP
+409 SDTLCVP

-426 SQTDVKTLLD
+426 SQMNVKAIFD
-436 RLETDR
+436 SLEADE

-453 PLISDAARTS
+453 PLVSDAARTTT
-463 AAKEKIVNALV
+463 AKENIMETLAD
-474 AFHEAQPLLAGQNAS
+474 FHEAQPLLAGQNVS
-489 QLRRELNMDELGF
+489 QLRRALKLDETGYG
-502 EKLENRLIA
+502 KLENRLIA
-511 ERQLVTEGNLIRLAS
+511 ENQLVKEGNLIRLAS
-526 HEIQFSQEEETAK
+526 HEIQFSQEEEDAK
-539 EHLEQLFLEAGMNTP
+539 ETLEKLFLEAGINTP
-554 TLSELNTLL
+554 TLNELNTSL
-563 PEYTSKVLEST
+563 PKYTPQVIEST

-579 NLGQFIKIAD
+579 NLGRFVKIAD
-589 NFFVHSTVFEQMSE
+589 NFFIHQTVFEETRE
-603 LLIGHL
+603 LLITYL
-609 RENETITVAEFRE
+609 RENDIISVAEFRE
-622 IAQTSRKYAVPFLEY
+622 TAQTSRKYAVPFLEY

-650 RRLHPRQS
+650 RRLHPRHKER
-658 QT
+658 

>member
-1 MCANSENRLLDE
+1 
-13 LMHQDRRHLI
+13 MHQDRRHLI

-33 KTALVGA
+33 KTALVGT

-95 MDVVLFVVDAKE
+95 MDIVLFVVDSKE

-182 VEQVALATKSEE
+182 VEQVVLATKAEE

-201 YVDRVFTVQGFGVVV
+201 YVDRVFTVQGFGVIV

-222 GAVNRDQ
+222 GLINRDQ
-229 RMVILPQGDT
+229 RMVILPQGDA

-246 VHSESATVA
+246 VHNEPATVA

-270 ENIQRGDVL
+270 QEVQRGDVL
-279 CPIDFSQ
+279 CPMEFSQ

-298 SSFPRVIEHWSRFR
+298 SSFPRIIEHWTRFR

-332 LPGDTVQ
+332 LPGDNVQ

-384 PETIATLAQWE
+384 PETIATLAEWE
-395 EADDSQI
+395 EADDAQI
-402 VNTVLVN
+402 VNTVLLN
-409 SETLCVP
+409 SEKLCMP

-426 SQTDVKTLLD
+426 SQTDVKAILNG
-436 RLETDR
+436 LEAEG

-448 KSGRT
+448 QSGRT
-453 PLISDAARTS
+453 PLVSDAART
-463 AAKEKIVNALV
+463 AATKAKIIEILE

-489 QLRRELNMDELGF
+489 QLRQKLNLDELSF
-502 EKLENRLIA
+502 EKLEN
-511 ERQLVTEGNLIRLAS
+511 QLVTEEQLVKEGNLIRLAS
-526 HEIQFSQEEETAK
+526 HEIQFSEEEETAK
-539 EHLEQLFLEAGMNTP
+539 ETLEKLFLEAGMNTP
-554 TLSELNTLL
+554 SLDELSTLL
-563 PEYTSKVLEST
+563 PEYTPKVLEST
-574 FFALL
+574 FYALL
-579 NLGQFIKIAD
+579 NLGQFVKIAD
-589 NFFVHSTVFEQMSE
+589 NFFTHRTVFEEVSE
-603 LLIGHL
+603 LLIAHL
-609 RENETITVAEFRE
+609 RENGTITVAEFRE
-622 IAQTSRKYAVPFLEY
+622 MARTSRKYAVPFLEY
-637 CDSQNLTVRDGNV
+637 CDTQNLTIRDDNV
-650 RRLHPRQS
+650 RRLHPRHS
-658 QT
+658 ET

>member
-1 MCANSENRLLDE
+1 
-13 LMHQDRRHLI
+13 MHQDSRHLI

-33 KTALVGA
+33 KTALIGT

-95 MDVVLFVVDAKE
+95 MDIVLFVVDAKE

-141 ELAEATEMTQEMLV
+141 ELAEATEMTQEMLI
-155 GTSLEGIPTVSVSA
+155 GTTLEGIPTVSVSS

-174 IETLKQTI
+174 IDTLKQTI
-182 VEQVALATKSEE
+182 VEQVVLATEVQES
-194 NDGIPRL
+194 DGIPRL
-201 YVDRVFTVQGFGVVV
+201 YVDRVFTVQGFGIVV

-222 GAVNRDQ
+222 GSINRDQ
-229 RMVILPQGDT
+229 RMVTLPQGEPI
-239 VRVRGIQ
+239 RVRGIQ
-246 VHSESATVA
+246 VHNEPAPVA

-264 LSGTSA
+264 LSGTSVQ
-270 ENIQRGDVL
+270 NIQRGDVL
-279 CPIDFSQ
+279 CPTEFSQ
-286 VTDNIDVSLQVL
+286 VTDNIDVSLRVL
-298 SSFPRVIEHWSRFR
+298 SSFPRILEHWSRLR

-384 PETIATLAQWE
+384 PETTTILAQWE
-395 EADDSQI
+395 EADNAQI
-402 VNTVLVN
+402 VNIVLEN

-416 ESFLYYYLPH
+416 ESFLHYYLPH
-426 SQTDVKTLLD
+426 SQLSVKAILNG
-436 RLETDR
+436 LEDDG

-453 PLISDAARTS
+453 PLVSDASRT
-463 AAKEKIVNALV
+463 AKMKEKILNTLAN
-474 AFHEAQPLLAGQNAS
+474 FHTAEPMLPGQNAT
-489 QLRRELNMDELGF
+489 QLRSEIELDEIGF
-502 EKLENRLIA
+502 EKLENQLIV
-511 ERQLVTEGNLIRLAS
+511 EGQLVKDGNLLRLSS

-539 EHLEQLFLEAGMNTP
+539 ETLEKLFLEVGIHTP
-554 TLSELNTLL
+554 TLNELSTRL
-563 PEYTSKVLEST
+563 PEYTHKVLEST

-579 NLGQFIKIAD
+579 RLGQFVKIAD
-589 NFFVHSTVFEQMSE
+589 DFFIHRAVLEEIQQ
-603 LLIGHL
+603 LLITYL
-609 RENETITVAEFRE
+609 RKNDIITVAEFRE
-622 IAQTSRKYAVPFLEY
+622 LAQTSRKYAVPFLEY
-637 CDSQNLTVRDGNV
+637 CDSQNITIRDENV
-650 RRLHPRQS
+650 RRLHPRQL
-658 QT
+658 QG

>member
-1 MCANSENRLLDE
+1 
-13 LMHQDRRHLI
+13 MHQESRHLI

-33 KTALVGA
+33 KTALVGT
-40 LTGMETDRL
+40 LTGIETDRL

-155 GTSLEGIPTVSVSA
+155 GTSLDGIPTVSVSA

-194 NDGIPRL
+194 HDGIPRL

-222 GAVNRDQ
+222 GSITREQ
-229 RMVILPQGDT
+229 RMVILPQGD
-239 VRVRGIQ
+239 VIRVRGIQ
-246 VHSESATVA
+246 VHNEPAMVA

-270 ENIQRGDVL
+270 QDIQRGDVL
-279 CPIDFSQ
+279 CPIEYAQ

-298 SSFPRVIEHWSRFR
+298 SSFPRIIEHWSRFR

-395 EADDSQI
+395 EADDSEI

-416 ESFLYYYLPH
+416 EAFLYYYLPH
-426 SQTDVKTLLD
+426 SKTDVKNLLD
-436 RLETDR
+436 RLETEE

-448 KSGRT
+448 TSGRT
-453 PLISDAARTS
+453 PLVSDAARTS
-463 AAKEKIVNALV
+463 AAKGEIVDALA
-474 AFHEAQPLLAGQNAS
+474 AFHEAQPLLAGQNAA
-489 QLRRELNMDELGF
+489 QLRQKLNIDELGF
-502 EKLENRLIA
+502 EKLENRLIT
-511 ERQLVTEGNLIRLAS
+511 ERLLVTEGNLLRLAS
-526 HEIQFSQEEETAK
+526 HEIQFSEEEETAK
-539 EHLEQLFLEAGMNTP
+539 ETLEKLFLEARMNTP
-554 TLSELNTLL
+554 ALRELDTLL
-563 PEYTSKVLEST
+563 PEYTPKVLEST

-589 NFFVHSTVFEQMSE
+589 NFFIHTSVFQEIQE
-603 LLIGHL
+603 LLMTYLGKNDI
-609 RENETITVAEFRE
+609 ITVAEFRE
-622 IAQTSRKYAVPFLEY
+622 IAHTSRKYAVPFLEY
-637 CDSQNLTVRDGNV
+637 CDSQNLTIRDGNI
-650 RRLHPRQS
+650 RRLHPRHLQA
-658 QT
+658 

>member
-1 MCANSENRLLDE
+1 
-13 LMHQDRRHLI
+13 MHQDRRHLI

-33 KTALVGA
+33 KTALVGR

-49 KEERERGLSIEL
+49 KEEQERGLSIEL
-61 GFAYFDL
+61 GFAYFNL
-68 PDNSRAGIVDVPGHE
+68 PDGSRAGIVDVPGHE

-95 MDVVLFVVDAKE
+95 MDIVLFVVDAKE

-155 GTSLEGIPTVSVSA
+155 GTSLEDIPNVSVSS
-169 ITGAG
+169 ITGEG
-174 IETLKQTI
+174 IEVLKQTI
-182 VEQVALATKSEE
+182 VEQVTVATKAEE

-201 YVDRVFTVQGFGVVV
+201 YVDRVFTAQGFGVVV

-222 GAVNRDQ
+222 GSINQDQ
-229 RMVILPQGDT
+229 RMVILPQGEPI
-239 VRVRGIQ
+239 RVRGIQ
-246 VHSESATVA
+246 VHNETAPVA

-264 LSGTSA
+264 LSGISA
-270 ENIQRGDVL
+270 QDIQRGDVL
-279 CPIDFSQ
+279 CPIEFSQ
-286 VTDNIDVSLQVL
+286 VTDNIDMSLQVL
-298 SSFPRVIEHWSRFR
+298 TSFPRILEHWTRLR

-364 HTVGGGEV
+364 YTVGGGEV
-372 INPFAPKHKRFT
+372 INPFAPRHKRFV

-395 EADDSQI
+395 EANDAQI
-402 VNTVLVN
+402 VNTVLEN
-409 SETLCVP
+409 SDTLCVP

-426 SQTDVKTLLD
+426 SQMNVKAIFD
-436 RLETDR
+436 SLEADE

-453 PLISDAARTS
+453 PLVSDAARTTT
-463 AAKEKIVNALV
+463 AKENIMETLAD
-474 AFHEAQPLLAGQNAS
+474 FHEAQPLLAGQNVS
-489 QLRRELNMDELGF
+489 QLRRALKLDETGF

-511 ERQLVTEGNLIRLAS
+511 ENQLVKEGNLIRLAS
-526 HEIQFSQEEETAK
+526 HEIQFSQEEADAK
-539 EHLEQLFLEAGMNTP
+539 ETLEKLFLEAGINTP
-554 TLSELNTLL
+554 TLNELNTSL
-563 PEYTSKVLEST
+563 PEYTPQVIEST

-579 NLGQFIKIAD
+579 NLGRFVKIAD
-589 NFFVHSTVFEQMSE
+589 NFFIHQTVFEETQE
-603 LLIGHL
+603 LLITYL
-609 RENETITVAEFRE
+609 RENDIISVAEFRE
-622 IAQTSRKYAVPFLEY
+622 TAQTSRKYAVPFLEY

-650 RRLHPRQS
+650 RRLHPRHKER
-658 QT
+658 

>member
-1 MCANSENRLLDE
+1 
-13 LMHQDRRHLI
+13 MHQDRRHLI

-33 KTALVGA
+33 KTALIGT

-68 PDNSRAGIVDVPGHE
+68 PDGSRAGIVDVPGHE

-95 MDVVLFVVDAKE
+95 MDIVLFVVDAKE

-155 GTSLEGIPTVSVSA
+155 GSTLEGVPTVSVSS

-174 IETLKQTI
+174 IDTLKQTI
-182 VEQVALATKSEE
+182 VERVALAAEVEE

-201 YVDRVFTVQGFGVVV
+201 YVDRVFTVQGFGIVV

-222 GAVNRDQ
+222 GSINRDQ
-229 RMVILPQGDT
+229 RMVLLPQGEP

-246 VHSESATVA
+246 VHNEPTSVA

-264 LSGTSA
+264 LSGTSVQSV
-270 ENIQRGDVL
+270 QRGDVL
-279 CPIDFSQ
+279 CPIEFSQ
-286 VTDNIDVSLQVL
+286 GTDNIDVSLQVL
-298 SSFPRVIEHWSRFR
+298 SSFPRILEHWSRFR

-364 HTVGGGEV
+364 HTIGGGEV

-384 PETIATLAQWE
+384 PETTTILAQWE
-395 EADDSQI
+395 EADNDDI
-402 VNTVLVN
+402 VNIVLEN
-409 SETLCVP
+409 SKTLCVP
-416 ESFLYYYLPH
+416 ESYLHYYLPH
-426 SQTDVKTLLD
+426 SQQRVKTILD
-436 RLETDR
+436 SLEADE

-453 PLISDAARTS
+453 PLVSDAART
-463 AAKEKIVNALV
+463 AKAKKKILNVLAD
-474 AFHEAQPLLAGQNAS
+474 FHAAQPLLPGQNAT
-489 QLRRELNMDELGF
+489 QLQSEVELDETGF
-502 EKLENRLIA
+502 EKLENQLIA
-511 ERQLVTEGNLIRLAS
+511 ERQLTKDGNLLRLAS

-539 EHLEQLFLEAGMNTP
+539 ETLEKLFLEAGINTP
-554 TLSELNTLL
+554 NLNELSTLL
-563 PEYTSKVLEST
+563 PEHTPKVLEST
-574 FFALL
+574 FYALL
-579 NLGQFIKIAD
+579 RLGQFVRIAD
-589 NFFVHSTVFEQMSE
+589 DFFIHKVALEKMQE
-603 LLIGHL
+603 LLITHL
-609 RENETITVAEFRE
+609 RENDIITVAEFRE

-637 CDSQNLTVRDGNV
+637 CDSQNITVRDENV
-650 RRLHPRQS
+650 RRLHSRYT

>member
-1 MCANSENRLLDE
+1 
-13 LMHQDRRHLI
+13 MHQDRRHLI

-33 KTALVGA
+33 KTALVGT

-95 MDVVLFVVDAKE
+95 MDIVLFVVDAKE

-182 VEQVALATKSEE
+182 VEQVVLATKAEE

-201 YVDRVFTVQGFGVVV
+201 YVDRVFTVQGFGVIV

-222 GAVNRDQ
+222 GLINRDQ
-229 RMVILPQGDT
+229 RMVILPQGDA

-246 VHSESATVA
+246 VHNEPATVA

-270 ENIQRGDVL
+270 QDVQRGDVL
-279 CPIDFSQ
+279 CPIEFSQ

-298 SSFPRVIEHWSRFR
+298 SSFPRIIEHWTRFR

-332 LPGDTVQ
+332 LPGDNVQ

-384 PETIATLAQWE
+384 PETIATLAEWE
-395 EADDSQI
+395 EADDAQI
-402 VNTVLVN
+402 VNTVLLN
-409 SETLCVP
+409 SETLCMP

-426 SQTDVKTLLD
+426 SQTDVKAILNG
-436 RLETDR
+436 LEAEG

-448 KSGRT
+448 QSGRT
-453 PLISDAARTS
+453 PLVSDAART
-463 AAKEKIVNALV
+463 AATKAKIIEILE
-474 AFHEAQPLLAGQNAS
+474 AFHDAQPLLAGQNAS
-489 QLRRELNMDELGF
+489 QLRQKLNLDELSF
-502 EKLENRLIA
+502 EKLEN
-511 ERQLVTEGNLIRLAS
+511 QLVTEGQLVKEGNLIRLAS
-526 HEIQFSQEEETAK
+526 HEIQFSEEAETAK
-539 EHLEQLFLEAGMNTP
+539 ETLEKLFLEAGMNTP
-554 TLSELNTLL
+554 SLNELSALL
-563 PEYTSKVLEST
+563 PEYTPKVLEST
-574 FFALL
+574 FYALL
-579 NLGQFIKIAD
+579 NLGQFVKIAD
-589 NFFVHSTVFEQMSE
+589 NFFTHRTVFEEVSE
-603 LLIGHL
+603 LLTAHL

-622 IAQTSRKYAVPFLEY
+622 MAQTSRKYAVPFLEY
-637 CDSQNLTVRDGNV
+637 CDTQNLTIRDDNV
-650 RRLHPRQS
+650 RRLHPRHS
-658 QT
+658 ET

>member
-1 MCANSENRLLDE
+1 
-13 LMHQDRRHLI
+13 MHQDQRHVI

-33 KTALVGA
+33 KTALVGT

-49 KEERERGLSIEL
+49 KEERERGMSIEL

-95 MDVVLFVVDAKE
+95 MDIVLFVVDAKE

-141 ELAEATEMTQEMLV
+141 ELDEAAEMTQEMLV

-182 VEQVALATKSEE
+182 LEQVTLATKSEE

-222 GAVNRDQ
+222 GSINQEQ
-229 RMVILPQGDT
+229 RMVLLPQGDV

-246 VHSESATVA
+246 VHNEPAAVA
-255 QAGQRTALN
+255 YAGQRTALN
-264 LSGTSA
+264 LSGMSA
-270 ENIQRGDVL
+270 QDIQRGDVL
-279 CPIDFSQ
+279 CPIDYSQ

-298 SSFPRVIEHWSRFR
+298 SSFPRIIEHWSRFR

-332 LPGDTVQ
+332 LPGDKVQ

-353 DRIILRDFSAQ
+353 DRIIIRDFSAQ

-384 PETIATLAQWE
+384 PETVATLAQWE
-395 EADDSQI
+395 EADDAQI
-402 VNTVLVN
+402 VNIVLAN

-426 SQTDVKTLLD
+426 SQTDVKAILD
-436 RLETDR
+436 RLKAEG

-448 KSGRT
+448 ESGRE
-453 PLISDAARTS
+453 PLVSDAERTETVKS
-463 AAKEKIVNALV
+463 QMVGALRT
-474 AFHEAQPLLAGQNAS
+474 FHESQPLLTGQNAS
-489 QLRRELNMDELGF
+489 QLRHQLSLDEQSFERLANQLIKARELVKD
-502 EKLENRLIA
+502 
-511 ERQLVTEGNLIRLAS
+511 GNLLRLAS

-539 EHLEQLFLEAGMNTP
+539 EKLEQLFLQAGMNTP
-554 TLSELNTLL
+554 TLNELSTLL
-563 PEYTSKVLEST
+563 PEYTPKVLEST
-574 FFALL
+574 FYALL
-579 NLGQFIKIAD
+579 NLGRFVKIAE
-589 NFFVHSTVFEQMSE
+589 NFFIHKTRFEEISDA
-603 LLIGHL
+603 LTTYL
-609 RENETITVAEFRE
+609 RENGTITVAEFRE
-622 IAQTSRKYAVPFLEY
+622 TAETSRKYAVPFLEY
-637 CDSQNLTVRDGNV
+637 CDTQNLTVRDGNI
-650 RRLHPRQS
+650 RRLHPRHLE
-658 QT
+658 T

>member
-1 MCANSENRLLDE
+1 
-13 LMHQDRRHLI
+13 MHQDQRHVI

-49 KEERERGLSIEL
+49 KEERERGMSIEL

-95 MDVVLFVVDAKE
+95 MDIVLFVVDAKE

-135 DLATPD
+135 DLATAD
-141 ELAEATEMTQEMLV
+141 ELAEAAEMTQEMLV
-155 GTSLEGIPTVSVSA
+155 GTSLEDIPTVSVSA

-182 VEQVALATKSEE
+182 VEQVTLATKSEE

-222 GAVNRDQ
+222 GSINREQ
-229 RMVILPQGDT
+229 RMVLLPQGDV

-246 VHSESATVA
+246 VHNEPASVA
-255 QAGQRTALN
+255 YAGQRTALN
-264 LSGTSA
+264 LSGMSA
-270 ENIQRGDVL
+270 QDIQRGDVL
-279 CPIDFSQ
+279 CPIDYSQ

-298 SSFPRVIEHWSRFR
+298 SSFPRIIEHWSRFR

-332 LPGDTVQ
+332 LPGDKVQ

-353 DRIILRDFSAQ
+353 DRIIIRDFSAQ

-384 PETIATLAQWE
+384 PETIATLAAWE
-395 EADDSQI
+395 EADDAQI
-402 VNTVLVN
+402 VNIVLAN

-426 SQTDVKTLLD
+426 SQTDVKAILD
-436 RLETDR
+436 MLKAEG
-442 KIVRWD
+442 KIVRWVE
-448 KSGRT
+448 SGRQ
-453 PLISDAARTS
+453 PIVSDAERTETVK
-463 AAKEKIVNALV
+463 AQMVDALS

-489 QLRRELNMDELGF
+489 QLRRKLSLDEQSF
-502 EKLENRLIA
+502 ERLANRLIK
-511 ERQLVTEGNLIRLAS
+511 EHQLVKDGNLLRLAS

-539 EHLEQLFLEAGMNTP
+539 EKLEQLFLEAGMNTP
-554 TLSELNTLL
+554 TLNELSTLL
-563 PEYTSKVLEST
+563 PEYTPKVLEST
-574 FFALL
+574 FYALL
-579 NLGQFIKIAD
+579 NLGRFLKIAE
-589 NFFVHSTVFEQMSE
+589 NFFIHKTRFEEISDT
-603 LLIGHL
+603 LTTYL
-609 RENETITVAEFRE
+609 RENGTITVAEFRE
-622 IAQTSRKYAVPFLEY
+622 TAGTSRKYAVPFLEY
-637 CDSQNLTVRDGNV
+637 CDTQNLTVRDGNI
-650 RRLHPRQS
+650 RRLHPRHLE
-658 QT
+658 T

>member
-1 MCANSENRLLDE
+1 
-13 LMHQDRRHLI
+13 MHQDRRHLI

-33 KTALVGA
+33 KTALIGT

-68 PDNSRAGIVDVPGHE
+68 PDNLRAGIVDVPGHE

-95 MDVVLFVVDAKE
+95 MDIVLFVVDAKE

-141 ELAEATEMTQEMLV
+141 ELAEAAEMTQEILI
-155 GTSLEGIPTVSVSA
+155 GTTLEDIPTVSVSS

-174 IETLKQTI
+174 IDTLKQTI
-182 VEQVALATKSEE
+182 VKQVALATKAEE
-194 NDGIPRL
+194 SDGIPRL
-201 YVDRVFTVQGFGVVV
+201 YVDRVFTVQGFGIVV

-222 GAVNRDQ
+222 GTINRDQ
-229 RMVILPQGDT
+229 RMVILPQT
-239 VRVRGIQ
+239 EPVRVRGIQ
-246 VHSESATVA
+246 VHNEPASVA

-264 LSGTSA
+264 LSGTSVQ
-270 ENIQRGDVL
+270 NIQRGDVL
-279 CPIDFSQ
+279 CPIEFSQ
-286 VTDNIDVSLQVL
+286 VTDNIDVSLRVL
-298 SSFPRVIEHWSRFR
+298 SSFPRILEHWSRFR

-384 PETIATLAQWE
+384 PETITVLAQWE
-395 EADDSQI
+395 EADNAQV
-402 VNTVLVN
+402 VNTVLEN
-409 SETLCVP
+409 SKTLCVP
-416 ESFLYYYLPH
+416 ESFLHYYLPH
-426 SQTDVKTLLD
+426 SQQRVNAILNN
-436 RLETDR
+436 LETDG

-453 PLISDAARTS
+453 PLVSDASRT
-463 AAKEKIVNALV
+463 AKTKEGILNILAN
-474 AFHEAQPLLAGQNAS
+474 FHAAQPLLPGQNAT
-489 QLRRELNMDELGF
+489 QLRSEIELDEIGF
-502 EKLENRLIA
+502 EKLENQLIA
-511 ERQLVTEGNLIRLAS
+511 ERQLVKDGNLLRLTS

-539 EHLEQLFLEAGMNTP
+539 ETLEKLFLEADINTP
-554 TLSELNTLL
+554 TLNELSTLL
-563 PEYTSKVLEST
+563 PEYTPKVLEST

-579 NLGQFIKIAD
+579 RLGQFVKITD
-589 NFFVHSTVFEQMSE
+589 NFFIHRAVLEKIQE
-603 LLIGHL
+603 LLTTYL
-609 RENETITVAEFRE
+609 RKNDIITVAEFRE
-622 IAQTSRKYAVPFLEY
+622 TAQTSRKYAVPFLEY
-637 CDSQNLTVRDGNV
+637 CDSQNITIRDGNV
-650 RRLHPRQS
+650 RRLHPRHL
-658 QT
+658 